1 MSEGAIGDEF
11 TSSEEKPKHHNED
24 LRYANGQRWKIQI
37 CVIGSEKSGKTSF
50 LREFDNQMSSM
61 AFDKPNGES
70 KDLTIGASCDFVTK
84 IMTFPFSE
92 EQIKVKLW
100 DSASK

>member
-1 MSEGAIGDEF
+1 
-11 TSSEEKPKHHNED
+11 
-24 LRYANGQRWKIQI
+24 
-37 CVIGSEKSGKTSF
+37 
-50 LREFDNQMSSM
+50 MSSM

-70 KDLTIGASCDFVTK
+70 KDLTIGASFDFVTK